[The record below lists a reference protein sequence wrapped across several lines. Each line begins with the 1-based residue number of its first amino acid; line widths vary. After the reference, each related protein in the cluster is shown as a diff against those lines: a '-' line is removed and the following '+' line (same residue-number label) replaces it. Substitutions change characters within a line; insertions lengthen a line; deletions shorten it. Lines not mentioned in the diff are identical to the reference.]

1 MNGRASLR
9 WTIAVAAILVITV
22 TGMASDNTSQGKGG
36 VASKPVSHTARQ
48 TRPIQLGTSGGS
60 VTELANG
67 YCCSGTLG
75 ALVQDAAGTQ
85 QYILSN
91 THVFAGDSVL
101 GDNGVVAQVGDSVN
115 QPGYVDVRCKS
126 IASDYVAAVSE
137 WIPLVPGGTST
148 VDAAIAQV
156 LPGKVDTQGRILE
169 IGTISS
175 QPVAAFLG
183 QQVKKSGRTSG
194 LTQGKVAGLNATVS
208 IQYTDECA
216 GSNFTSSFTG
226 QILVTPGNFL
236 KSGDSGSLMVQNVST
251 NPRAV
256 GLLYAGGSSVAIAN
270 PIQEVLDAFDVA
282 LVLVGTPGAGAAA
295 GTALASEVD
304 KASLAKARNEAK
316 LMHVPAAVGHAVG
329 LKTGSVSKAAI
340 KLLVEKITPEVE
352 NAAPKELDGVPVEL
366 WEVGQLIAY

>member
-1 MNGRASLR
+1 MNGRVSLR
-9 WTIAVAAILVITV
+9 WTIAVAAILAITF
-22 TGMASDNTSQGKGG
+22 TGMASDNASQGKGG
-36 VASKPVSHTARQ
+36 AASKPVSHTARQ
-48 TRPIQLGTSGGS
+48 ARPIQLGTSGGS

-75 ALVQDAAGTQ
+75 ALVRDAAGT

-91 THVFAGDSVL
+91 THVFAGDSVP
-101 GDNGVVAQVGDSVN
+101 GGNGVVAQVGDSVN
-115 QPGYVDVRCKS
+115 QPGYVDVSCQN
-126 IASDYVAAVSE
+126 IASDQVAAVSD

-175 QPVAAFLG
+175 QPIAAFLN

-194 LTQGKVAGLNATVS
+194 LTTGKVAGLNATVS

-216 GSNFTSSFTG
+216 GSNFISSFTG
-226 QILVTPGNFL
+226 QILVTPGSKFL
-236 KSGDSGSLMVQNVST
+236 KSGDSGSLMVQNVAT

-270 PIQEVLDAFDVA
+270 PIQDVLDAFGVA
-282 LVLVGTPGAGAAA
+282 LVGTAGAGAAT
-295 GTALASEVD
+295 GSALASEVD

-329 LKTGSVSKAAI
+329 LKTGSASKAAI

-352 NAAPKELDGVPVEL
+352 NAAPKEVDGVPVEL
-366 WEVGQLIAY
+366 WEVGKLIAY